1 MQKAQQSATMNCISR
16 LRPGLLLLVLRSIL
30 PCERLSTRRYVT
42 ALNYSGITTR
52 SAMSSESL
60 LGMND
65 LVPAVDFSQSVQDA
79 SGQLGK
85 RSGRIYKNDALRF
98 AEWMQSQG
106 LTVGALTRSHLIGYR
121 SYLDTTYAKA
131 TAARMLSVA
140 RRILGEQ
147 VLAGNITANP
157 AKEVKGFSLD
167 NESPHISLKKEQ
179 ARELLASIDTSTP
192 AGKRDYALI
201 SLLLRTGIRRSEC
214 VALNISDFTQEQG
227 HTVATVRHGKGDK
240 RRKVK
245 VPVDVQRHIKAY
257 LDTRSIT
264 SVDEPLFVHSS
275 TRWRGHRITDKYIE
289 RLVHKYGQKIGIEL
303 TPHDLRASF
312 ITLAIEGKA
321 TLLQVQYAAGHS
333 DPRTTE
339 RYHIR
344 KLNLDDNAVDYI
356 KL

>member
-1 MQKAQQSATMNCISR
+1 MH
-16 LRPGLLLLVLRSIL
+16 
-30 PCERLSTRRYVT
+30 
-42 ALNYSGITTR
+42 
-52 SAMSSESL
+52 
-60 LGMND
+60 D
-65 LVPAVDFSQSVQDA
+65 LVPIVDFTQAVADA

-85 RSGRIYKNDALRF
+85 RSGRIYANDAKRF
-98 AEWMQSQG
+98 AEWMTANG
-106 LTVGALTRSHLIGYR
+106 LTVGALTRSHLIAYR
-121 SYLDTTYAKA
+121 SYLDGTYAKA

-140 RRILGEQ
+140 RRILNEQ
-147 VLAGNITANP
+147 VIAGNLAANP
-157 AKEVKGFSLD
+157 AKEVKGFTLD

-179 ARELLASIDTSTP
+179 AQAFFASIDASTP
-192 AGKRDYALI
+192 LGLRDYALL

-227 HTVATVRHGKGDK
+227 HTVVTVRHGKGDK

-257 LDTRSIT
+257 LDTRTIA
-264 SVDEPLFVHSS
+264 SVDDPLFTGVG
-275 TRWRGHRITDKYIE
+275 RWKGQRITDKLIE
-289 RLVHKYGQKIGIEL
+289 RTVAAYGHQIGIEL

-312 ITLAIEGKA
+312 ITLAIEGGA
-321 TLLQVQYAAGHS
+321 TLLQAQYAAGHS

>member
-1 MQKAQQSATMNCISR
+1 
-16 LRPGLLLLVLRSIL
+16 
-30 PCERLSTRRYVT
+30 
-42 ALNYSGITTR
+42 
-52 SAMSSESL
+52 
-60 LGMND
+60 MND
-65 LVPAVDFSQSVQDA
+65 LIPAVNFDQSVTDA
-79 SGQLGK
+79 TGQLGK
-85 RSGRIYKNDALRF
+85 RSGRIYANDAKRF
-98 AEWMQSQG
+98 AEWMTANG
-106 LTVGALTRSHLIGYR
+106 LTVGALTRSHLIAYR
-121 SYLDTTYAKA
+121 SYLDGTYAKA

-147 VLAGNITANP
+147 VIAGNLAANP

-167 NESPHISLKKEQ
+167 NESPHISLSKEQ
-179 ARELLASIDTSTP
+179 AQALLASIDTTTV
-192 AGKRDYALI
+192 AGKRDYALL

-245 VPVDVQRHIKAY
+245 IPVDVFRSIDAY
-257 LDTRSIT
+257 LCTRTPASF
-264 SVDEPLFVHSS
+264 DEPLF
-275 TRWRGHRITDKYIE
+275 TGIGRWQGQRITDKLIE
-289 RLVHKYGQKIGIEL
+289 RLVHKYGEKIGIIKTSDHAGL

-312 ITLAIEGKA
+312 ITLAIEGGA
-321 TLLQVQYAAGHS
+321 TLLQAQYAAGHS